1 MTLTADSFDIYFKD
15 VHGHTPFRW
24 QRRLLDEVL
33 ADGWTRPLDLP
44 TGSGKTAVLDIAVFA
59 LAVQASFS
67 AAERKTPRR
76 ICLVVD
82 RRIVVDDAHRRA
94 ARIVKMLRDPQTP
107 TLREVAQSLLAL
119 GGETPVEAAALR
131 GGIYRE
137 DRWARTPLQPV
148 ILCSTVD
155 QVGSRLLHRGYG
167 LSSRAWPIHAGL
179 LGHDTL
185 IVLDEAHCSRPFL
198 QTLDT
203 IAKFR
208 RQAIETL
215 PGPWAAIA
223 MTATPRDGATPFS
236 LRAEERR
243 EPELARRLDA
253 SKRVDLRVARQKGDD
268 GIVAE
273 IRGLFANGPIRD
285 MVEGRTIL
293 VVCNRVRAARGVYDA
308 LDELKKTGHMTAD
321 TVLLTGRTRP
331 AERDRLVRDHAPRMM
346 AGRLRPDPCGKG
358 LVVIATQCVEVGADL
373 DVDMLI
379 SEACPIDSLRQRL
392 GRLDRLGRLGSTSA
406 IVICRPEY
414 EGTPAERTLPK
425 VPDPVY
431 GQAITYA
438 WWWLVDTAQ
447 RTDTLDLGISAF
459 ERTANLT
466 PPSSDAM
473 SASADAPMMLAP
485 YVDLW
490 AQTGPEPSV
499 SPDTAL
505 FLHGRRSAPAEI
517 GVVWRDDLDSQRP
530 DLWAA
535 TVSEAPPISGEVLQ
549 VPLHTARAWLRGH
562 DADPG
567 SDIEGASARPE
578 DEEVSRDARKA
589 LLWRGLEDS
598 RILGP
603 DELPPGSIIVVPCA
617 WGGCDRMG
625 WTGRRTDVPEDLL
638 DAATSDGMRIPV
650 LRLTSGRKA
659 PWRDPDGPPQ
669 SWRRIA
675 DIVHTADDGVPSER
689 ELRGAI
695 GSALRDWRGA
705 MADGP
710 THDVL
715 QALEGDARALRIRL
729 HPSGRGFV
737 VSGRRRLL
745 PDGRDFSDED
755 DLSSLA
761 AVGTVGL
768 AAHLADVGTLAR
780 HFAAGV
786 GLPAPLV
793 AAVAAAGRLHDLG
806 KADPRF
812 NAWLVGGDWTRV
824 DPAKPLA
831 KSDRIRTGAESARAR
846 ALSRY
851 PAGAR
856 HELLSIRL
864 AESAPELLPQD
875 PALRDLVLHLVASHH
890 GHCRPWAPAIADPR
904 PITVRYVHDGRQ
916 LHACSD
922 TRLERVD
929 SGVAARFWRLVRLH
943 GWWGLSFL
951 EACMRLADH
960 RASENPGRLEDTED
974 E

>member
-1 MTLTADSFDIYFKD
+1 MTLTAGSFDTYFQD
-15 VHGHTPFRW
+15 VHGHRPFQW
-24 QRRLLDEVL
+24 QRRLLEEVM
-33 ADGWTRPLDLP
+33 AQGWVQPLDLP

-59 LAVQASFS
+59 LALQANLP
-67 AAERKTPRR
+67 AAERTTPRR

-94 ARIVKMLRDPQTP
+94 TRISKALREPRTP
-107 TLREVAQSLLAL
+107 TLCEVSRSLLAL
-119 GGETPVEAAALR
+119 GGEAPVEAAALR

-148 ILCSTVD
+148 LLCSTVD

-167 LSSRAWPIHAGL
+167 LSSRVWPIHAGL

-185 IVLDEAHCSRPFL
+185 IVLDEAHCARPFL

-203 IAKFR
+203 IAALR
-208 RQAIETL
+208 RDAIEPL

-223 MTATPRDGATPFS
+223 MTATPRDGATPFR
-236 LRAEERR
+236 LLAAERR
-243 EPELARRLDA
+243 EPELKRRLDA
-253 SKRVDLRVARQKGDD
+253 SKCVDLRVARQKGDD
-268 GIVAE
+268 GIVDE
-273 IRGLFANGPIRD
+273 IRGLFTAEPFRGGVP
-285 MVEGRTIL
+285 GRTTL
-293 VVCNRVRAARGVYDA
+293 VVCNRVRAARGVFEA
-308 LDELKKTGHMTAD
+308 LQGLRKVGQLTAD
-321 TVLLTGRTRP
+321 IVLVTGRTRP
-331 AERDRLVRDHAPRMM
+331 AERDRLVRDYASRMM
-346 AGRLRPDPCGKG
+346 AGRQRPDPCGHG
-358 LVVIATQCVEVGADL
+358 LVVVATQCVEVGADL

-379 SEACPIDSLRQRL
+379 SEACPIDSLRQRF
-392 GRLDRLGRLGSTSA
+392 GRLDRLGRLGTTSA
-406 IVICRPEY
+406 VVICRPEY
-414 EGTPAERTLPK
+414 EGNRAERAPPR

-431 GQAITYA
+431 GYAVTHA
-438 WWWLVDTAQ
+438 WWWLQDIAQ
-447 RTDTLDLGISAF
+447 RAGILDLGISAY
-459 ERTANLT
+459 ERAADLA
-466 PPSSDAM
+466 PPPADAM
-473 SASADAPMMLAP
+473 STSPEAPLMLAP
-485 YVDLW
+485 YMDLW
-490 AQTGPEPSV
+490 VQTGPEPSV

-505 FLHGRRSAPAEI
+505 FLHGRKSAPAEI
-517 GVVWRDDLDSQRP
+517 GIVWRDDLDPQRP
-530 DLWAA
+530 ELWAA
-535 TVSEAPPISGEVLQ
+535 TISEAPPVSGEVLQ
-549 VPLHTARAWLRGH
+549 VPLHTARVWLRGG

-567 SDIEGASARPE
+567 SDIEGGSVGAENEDIAS
-578 DEEVSRDARKA
+578 DARKA

-625 WTGRRTDVPEDLL
+625 WTGRRVDVPDDLL
-638 DAATSDGMRIPV
+638 DAATSDAMRVPV
-650 LRLTSGRKA
+650 LRLTPGCRL
-659 PWRDPDGPPQ
+659 PWRDRDGPE

-675 DIVHTADDGVPSER
+675 GIVHTQDDGVPFER
-689 ELRGAI
+689 ELRGSI
-695 GSALRDWRGA
+695 GAALAEWRDA

-710 THDVL
+710 SRSVVE
-715 QALEGDARALRIRL
+715 ALEGDAHALRIRL
-729 HPSGRGFV
+729 HPSGSGFMV
-737 VSGRRRLL
+737 GGRRRLL
-745 PDGRDFSDED
+745 ADGRDFTDED

-761 AVGTVGL
+761 ALGAVGL
-768 AAHLADVGTLAR
+768 ADHLADVATLAR
-780 HFAAGV
+780 QIASGV

-793 AAVAAAGRLHDLG
+793 AAISAAGHLHDLG

-890 GHCRPWAPAIADPR
+890 GHCRPWAPAISDPR
-904 PITVRYVHDGRQ
+904 PITVRYVHEGQ
-916 LHACSD
+916 SLCASSD

-929 SGVAARFWRLVRLH
+929 SGVAARFWRLVRRH

-960 RASENPGRLEDTED
+960 RASENPGQSGATED
-974 E
+974 G